1 MCFDLYRAEPPRGL
15 HGQMAGQGPDDSRP
29 RGLLI
34 AGVVMVLPVLFL
46 TGLFGGVMM
55 GLFGPDDSGCLDG
68 GTDGGIQRRAPAE
81 VGGLSPAQLANANA
95 IITEGLRMHVPSK
108 GIVIALATA
117 SQESHFTNYANDGR
131 GGDLL
136 SVQDGIAASLSLPH
150 EAVGT
155 DHGSLGVFQQ
165 QWPWWGS
172 MRELMTPAVAA
183 QKFYRAL
190 LSMPAWQSEPVT
202 FAAQSVQASAHPE
215 AYADDEPLARE
226 LLGLSGPKGMTTDR
240 VVSAAA
246 LGSADCASGEGAP
259 GQVVFPLP
267 QRSGFRDARNFGRA
281 GAHWASVH
289 TGDDL
294 SVACGTPVLAA
305 TDGTAI
311 IRTDQRWAGR
321 WLVQVST
328 GSGQLTTW
336 YAHMRAL
343 TVTEGQ
349 VVRAG
354 QQIGEVGD
362 LGNATGCHLH
372 FEVHPHGGTIY
383 QDSVDPIA
391 WLRAH
396 IGASPVGGSVRSA
409 AWPAT
414 GDSFT
419 VATFNTLGTSH
430 TVPGRSEHPGMATGP
445 VRTRGLVQILEQ
457 NRVDV
462 VGLQEFQGPQAAA
475 FAQLAGSTYDT
486 WHTGQDTENSIAWR
500 RSRWLFV
507 AATSVSIPYFNGH
520 LRQMPVVRLR
530 DRLSGRD
537 VTFLNVH
544 NPADTGRFRNQG
556 HWRSAAVTKEIAL
569 VRSLSESGSPVIMVG
584 DLNDRRDAYRRLNS
598 AAGLVAYGVVAD
610 TPSRPTGRAGIDW
623 IMGSSHIQF
632 SGHTRD
638 RGPVVR
644 ATTDHPVLL
653 ALARVVR

>member
-1 MCFDLYRAEPPRGL
+1 
-15 HGQMAGQGPDDSRP
+15 MAGQGLVDSRP
-29 RGLLI
+29 RGLLV
-34 AGVVMVLPVLFL
+34 AGVVIVLPVLFL

-55 GLFGPDDSGCLDG
+55 GLFGPDDSGCLGD
-68 GTDGGIQRRAPAE
+68 GTDGGIQGQAPAE
-81 VGGLSPAQLANANA
+81 VGRLSPAQLVNANA

-136 SVQDGIAASLSLPH
+136 SIQDGVAASLSLPH

-165 QWPWWGS
+165 QWPWWGT

-202 FAAQSVQASAHPE
+202 IAAQSVQASAHPE

-226 LLGLSGPKGMTTDR
+226 LLGLPGPRSPTTAG
-240 VVSAAA
+240 VVPAAV
-246 LGSADCASGEGAP
+246 LGSADCASVEGAP
-259 GQVVFPLP
+259 GQVVFPLA
-267 QRSGFRDARNFGRA
+267 QRSGYRDAHNFGRA

-294 SVACGTPVLAA
+294 SVACGTPVMAA
-305 TDGTAI
+305 TAGTVI
-311 IRTDQRWAGR
+311 IRTDQPWAGS

-328 GSGQLTTW
+328 GSGRLTTW
-336 YAHMRAL
+336 YAHMRAV
-343 TVTEGQ
+343 TVAEGQ
-349 VVRAG
+349 TVRAG

-372 FEVHPHGGTIY
+372 FEVHPRGGTIY

-396 IGASPVGGSVRSA
+396 TGAAGVGGSVRSA
-409 AWPAT
+409 AWPVT
-414 GDSFT
+414 GDAFT

-445 VRTRGLVQILEQ
+445 VRTRGVVQIL
-457 NRVDV
+457 NRHGVDV
-462 VGLQEFQGPQAAA
+462 VGLQEFQRPQAAV
-475 FAQLAGSTYDT
+475 FAQLAGSTYET
-486 WHTGQDTENSIAWR
+486 WHPGRDTENSIAWR
-500 RSRWLFV
+500 RSRWLLV
-507 AATSVSIPYFNGH
+507 AATNVAIPYFNGH
-520 LRQMPVVRLR
+520 LRQMPVIRLR
-530 DRLSGRD
+530 DRQSGRD

-556 HWRSAAVTKEIAL
+556 RWRSAAVTKEIAV

-584 DLNDRRDAYRRLNS
+584 DLNDRRDAYCRLNS
-598 AAGLVAYGVVAD
+598 AAGLSASGGVSD
-610 TPSRPTGRAGIDW
+610 TPCRPTGRAGIDW
-623 IMGSSHIQF
+623 IMGSSRIQF

-638 RGPVVR
+638 RGPLVR

-653 ALARVVR
+653 AQARVVR

>member
-1 MCFDLYRAEPPRGL
+1 
-15 HGQMAGQGPDDSRP
+15 MAGQGLQDHRSH
-29 RGLLI
+29 GLLV
-34 AGVVMVLPVLFL
+34 AGVVIVMPVLFL

-55 GLFGPDDSGCLDG
+55 GLFGPNDSGCLDG
-68 GTDGGIQRRAPAE
+68 GIERQEPAE
-81 VGGLSPAQLANANA
+81 VGGLSPAQLDNAGA
-95 IITEGLRMHVPSK
+95 IIAEGLRMHVPPK

-136 SVQDGIAASLSLPH
+136 PTQDRIAASLSLPH

-172 MRELMTPAVAA
+172 MRELMTPALAA

-190 LSMPAWQSEPVT
+190 LSMPAWQTKTVT
-202 FAAQSVQASAHPE
+202 VAAQSVQSSAHPE
-215 AYADDEPLARE
+215 AYADDELLARE
-226 LLGLSGPKGMTTDR
+226 LLGLPGATSTNPAR
-240 VVSAAA
+240 VAAA
-246 LGSADCASGEGAP
+246 AVRGSVDCVSDDGAP

-267 QRSGFRDARNFGRA
+267 KRSGYRDAHNFGGA
-281 GAHWASVH
+281 GARWASVH

-294 SVACGTPVLAA
+294 SVACGTQVMAA
-305 TDGTAI
+305 TAGTVI
-311 IRTDQRWAGR
+311 IRTDQPWAGR

-328 GSGQLTTW
+328 GAGQLTTW
-336 YAHMRAL
+336 YAHMRAV

-349 VVRAG
+349 TVRSG

-372 FEVHPHGGTIY
+372 FEVHPKGGTIY

-391 WLRAH
+391 WLRSH
-396 IGASPVGGSVRSA
+396 INDSRMGGSVRSA
-409 AWPAT
+409 AWPT
-414 GDSFT
+414 DGDAFT
-419 VATFNTLGTSH
+419 IATFNTLGTSH
-430 TVPGRSEHPGMATGP
+430 TRPGRSEHPGLATGP
-445 VRTRGLVQILEQ
+445 VRTRGVVQIL
-457 NRVDV
+457 NRYDVDV
-462 VGLQEFQGPQAAA
+462 VGLQEFQRPQAAA
-475 FAQLAGSTYDT
+475 FAQLAGSTYET
-486 WHTGQDTENSIAWR
+486 WHPGRDTENSIAWR
-500 RSRWLFV
+500 RSRWRLV
-507 AATSVSIPYFNGH
+507 AATSVAIPYFNGH

-537 VTFLNVH
+537 ITFLNVH

-556 HWRSAAVTKEIAL
+556 RWRSAAVTKEIAL

-598 AAGLVAYGVVAD
+598 AAGLVASGVVAGS
-610 TPSRPTGRAGIDW
+610 PFPQPGRAGIDW
-623 IMGSSHIQF
+623 IMGSSRIQF

-653 ALARVVR
+653 AQARVVR

>member
-1 MCFDLYRAEPPRGL
+1 MAALGL
-15 HGQMAGQGPDDSRP
+15 QDHRSH
-29 RGLLI
+29 GLLVAGTVI
-34 AGVVMVLPVLFL
+34 ALPVLFL

-55 GLFGPDDSGCLDG
+55 GLFGPDDTGCTGGDAGSGLQG
-68 GTDGGIQRRAPAE
+68 RAPTG
-81 VGGLSPAQLANANA
+81 VGGLSPAQLDNAEA
-95 IITEGLRMHVPSK
+95 IIAEGLRIHVPSK

-136 SVQDGIAASLSLPH
+136 STQDGIASSLSLPH

-172 MRELMTPAVAA
+172 MRELMTPASAA

-190 LSMPAWQSEPVT
+190 LSMPGWQSEPVT
-202 FAAQSVQASAHPE
+202 VAAQSVQSSAHPD

-226 LLGLSGPKGMTTDR
+226 LLGLPSANSMNPDG
-240 VVSAAA
+240 VVTAAV
-246 LGSADCASGEGAP
+246 LGSVDCVPNDGVP

-267 QRSGFRDARNFGRA
+267 QRSGYRDAHNFGGA
-281 GAHWASVH
+281 GTHWASVH

-294 SVACGTPVLAA
+294 SVACGTLVMAA
-305 TDGTAI
+305 TAGTVI
-311 IRTDQRWAGR
+311 IRTDQPWAGR

-328 GSGQLTTW
+328 GAGHLTTW
-336 YAHMRAL
+336 YAHMRAV
-343 TVTEGQ
+343 TVTDGQ
-349 VVRAG
+349 TVRSG

-372 FEVHPHGGTIY
+372 FEVHPQGGTIY

-396 IGASPVGGSVRSA
+396 INAARVGGSVRSA
-409 AWPAT
+409 AWPT
-414 GDSFT
+414 DGESFT

-430 TVPGRSEHPGMATGP
+430 TRPGRSEHPGMATGS
-445 VRTRGLVQILEQ
+445 VRTRGVVQIL
-457 NRVDV
+457 NRYSVDV
-462 VGLQEFQGPQAAA
+462 VGLQEFQRPQAAT
-475 FAQLAGSTYDT
+475 FAQLAGSTYET
-486 WHTGQDTENSIAWR
+486 WHPGRDTENSIAWR
-500 RSRWLFV
+500 PSRWLLV
-507 AATSVSIPYFNGH
+507 AATSVAIPYFNGH

-544 NPADTGRFRNQG
+544 NPADTGRFHNQG

-598 AAGLVAYGVVAD
+598 AAGLVASVVVAG
-610 TPSRPTGRAGIDW
+610 TPSRPTDRAGIDW
-623 IMGSSHIQF
+623 IMGSSRIQF

-638 RGPVVR
+638 RGSVVR

-653 ALARVVR
+653 ARARVVR